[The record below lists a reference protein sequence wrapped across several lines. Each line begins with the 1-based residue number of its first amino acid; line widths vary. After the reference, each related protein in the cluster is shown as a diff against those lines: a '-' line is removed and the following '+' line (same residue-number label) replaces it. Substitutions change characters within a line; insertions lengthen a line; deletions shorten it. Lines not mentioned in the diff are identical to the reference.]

1 MDTKLLETRSPSSAP
16 VETTYLCVEIMNS
29 KRQVYCKGET
39 WSCDTNLRL
48 PFDVTSSLTS
58 LIDLFSL
65 YVLFSQ
71 YRSCE
76 NSLENCFFQISSCSR
91 AYVRTKRQSVKFPC
105 DLYWENKTYKLQRS
119 IPRNPVQ
126 HEDPGGGLLKKCLYG
141 EAPPRG
147 PTPYPLYTIFHEKGT
162 PSF

>member
-1 MDTKLLETRSPSSAP
+1 MSKIKELKTINMDKKLR
-16 VETTYLCVEIMNS
+16 ETTYLCVEIMNR
-29 KRQVYCKGET
+29 KRQVHCKRET
-39 WSCDTNLRL
+39 WSRGTNLRL
-48 PFDVTSSLTS
+48 PFDVTWCLTS

-71 YRSCE
+71 YRSCD

-91 AYVRTKRQSVKFPC
+91 AYVQSVKFPW
-105 DLYWENKTYKLQRS
+105 DLWVEYKTYKLKRS

-126 HEDPGGGLLKKCLYG
+126 HENPRGGGGVLNKCLYG

-147 PTPYPLYTIFHEKGT
+147 PTPYHLYTIFHEKGT